1 MTHVVFVG
9 FKVRKGEVK
18 SDILDDDV
26 IRPVAADLLRAI
38 PNFRGKGRVASLL
51 NRQLLRR
58 GADPIVE
65 CRMARGH
72 RLRLDLR
79 VPTQMHTYFSGRY
92 NDEMLS
98 ALLAYLRPG
107 GFALD
112 VGANIGMCA
121 VPIALAPRECRG
133 HLIAFEPVPSNID
146 WLTHNLELNE
156 CLSCA
161 TILPLGLSD
170 HPGETEIV
178 LADDFATGSA
188 VGN

>member
-79 VPTQMHTYFSGRY
+79 VSTQMHTYFSGHY
-92 NDEMLS
+92 NDEMLFCTCCLFAARRFRS
-98 ALLAYLRPG
+98 GRG
-107 GFALD
+107 GEYWD
-112 VGANIGMCA
+112 V
-121 VPIALAPRECRG
+121 R
-133 HLIAFEPVPSNID
+133 
-146 WLTHNLELNE
+146 
-156 CLSCA
+156 
-161 TILPLGLSD
+161 
-170 HPGETEIV
+170 
-178 LADDFATGSA
+178 
-188 VGN
+188 